1 MKIFK
6 FLFLV
11 PVITLIIIFQTTLQS
26 RYILASDV
34 RDGETVFKNVC
45 AGCHVRGGSVVLKG
59 SKSLK
64 LSDLEKR
71 GIADVNSIA
80 KIAND
85 GIGFMKGYKNKMKI
99 FKFLFVIPL
108 ITLIIIFQTSLQNR
122 YLLASDL
129 RDGETIFRN
138 VCAGCHVRGGS
149 VVLKGSKSLKLS
161 DLEKRGI
168 ADVNSIA
175 EIANEGIGY
184 MKGYKKKLKDGEDK
198 VLAQWII
205 QNAEK
210 GWE

>member
-26 RYILASDV
+26 RYILASDL
-34 RDGETVFKNVC
+34 RNGETVFKNVC

-71 GIADVNSIA
+71 GIADVNSIK

-85 GIGFMKGYKNKMKI
+85 GIGFMKGYKN
-99 FKFLFVIPL
+99 
-108 ITLIIIFQTSLQNR
+108 
-122 YLLASDL
+122 
-129 RDGETIFRN
+129 
-138 VCAGCHVRGGS
+138 
-149 VVLKGSKSLKLS
+149 
-161 DLEKRGI
+161 
-168 ADVNSIA
+168 
-175 EIANEGIGY
+175 
-184 MKGYKKKLKDGEDK
+184 KLKDGEDK

-205 QNAEK
+205 QNAQN

>member
-71 GIADVNSIA
+71 GIADVNSITI
-80 KIAND
+80 IANE
-85 GIGFMKGYKNKMKI
+85 GIGFMKGYKN
-99 FKFLFVIPL
+99 
-108 ITLIIIFQTSLQNR
+108 
-122 YLLASDL
+122 
-129 RDGETIFRN
+129 
-138 VCAGCHVRGGS
+138 
-149 VVLKGSKSLKLS
+149 
-161 DLEKRGI
+161 
-168 ADVNSIA
+168 
-175 EIANEGIGY
+175 
-184 MKGYKKKLKDGEDK
+184 KLKDGEDK

>member
-6 FLFLV
+6 FIFLV

-71 GIADVNSIA
+71 GIADVNSIS

-85 GIGFMKGYKNKMKI
+85 GIGFMKGYKN
-99 FKFLFVIPL
+99 
-108 ITLIIIFQTSLQNR
+108 
-122 YLLASDL
+122 
-129 RDGETIFRN
+129 
-138 VCAGCHVRGGS
+138 
-149 VVLKGSKSLKLS
+149 
-161 DLEKRGI
+161 
-168 ADVNSIA
+168 
-175 EIANEGIGY
+175 
-184 MKGYKKKLKDGEDK
+184 KLKDGEDK

>member
-6 FLFLV
+6 VLFV
-11 PVITLIIIFQTTLQS
+11 IPVITLIIIIQTTFQN
-26 RYILASDV
+26 RYLLASDI
-34 RDGETVFKNVC
+34 RDGETIFKNVC

-71 GIADVNSIA
+71 GIADIDSIA

-85 GIGFMKGYKNKMKI
+85 GIGFMKGYKNK
-99 FKFLFVIPL
+99 
-108 ITLIIIFQTSLQNR
+108 
-122 YLLASDL
+122 
-129 RDGETIFRN
+129 
-138 VCAGCHVRGGS
+138 
-149 VVLKGSKSLKLS
+149 LK
-161 DLEKRGI
+161 E
-168 ADVNSIA
+168 
-175 EIANEGIGY
+175 
-184 MKGYKKKLKDGEDK
+184 GEDK

>member
-11 PVITLIIIFQTTLQS
+11 PVMTLIIIFQTTLQS

-85 GIGFMKGYKNKMKI
+85 GIGFMKGYKNK
-99 FKFLFVIPL
+99 
-108 ITLIIIFQTSLQNR
+108 
-122 YLLASDL
+122 
-129 RDGETIFRN
+129 
-138 VCAGCHVRGGS
+138 
-149 VVLKGSKSLKLS
+149 
-161 DLEKRGI
+161 
-168 ADVNSIA
+168 
-175 EIANEGIGY
+175 
-184 MKGYKKKLKDGEDK
+184 LKDGEDK

>member
-26 RYILASDV
+26 RYMLASDV

-45 AGCHVRGGSVVLKG
+45 AGCHVRGGSGVLKG

-71 GIADVNSIA
+71 GIADVNSIK

-85 GIGFMKGYKNKMKI
+85 GIGFMKGYKN
-99 FKFLFVIPL
+99 
-108 ITLIIIFQTSLQNR
+108 
-122 YLLASDL
+122 
-129 RDGETIFRN
+129 
-138 VCAGCHVRGGS
+138 
-149 VVLKGSKSLKLS
+149 
-161 DLEKRGI
+161 
-168 ADVNSIA
+168 
-175 EIANEGIGY
+175 
-184 MKGYKKKLKDGEDK
+184 KLKDGEDK

>member
-26 RYILASDV
+26 RYLLASDL

-45 AGCHVRGGSVVLKG
+45 AGCHVRVGSVVLKG

-71 GIADVNSIA
+71 GIADEDSIA

-85 GIGFMKGYKNKMKI
+85 GIGFMKGYKN
-99 FKFLFVIPL
+99 
-108 ITLIIIFQTSLQNR
+108 
-122 YLLASDL
+122 
-129 RDGETIFRN
+129 
-138 VCAGCHVRGGS
+138 
-149 VVLKGSKSLKLS
+149 
-161 DLEKRGI
+161 
-168 ADVNSIA
+168 
-175 EIANEGIGY
+175 
-184 MKGYKKKLKDGEDK
+184 KLKDGEDK

>member
-11 PVITLIIIFQTTLQS
+11 PLITLIIIFQTTLQS

-34 RDGETVFKNVC
+34 RDGEKVFKNVC

-85 GIGFMKGYKNKMKI
+85 GIGFMKGYKNK
-99 FKFLFVIPL
+99 
-108 ITLIIIFQTSLQNR
+108 
-122 YLLASDL
+122 
-129 RDGETIFRN
+129 
-138 VCAGCHVRGGS
+138 
-149 VVLKGSKSLKLS
+149 
-161 DLEKRGI
+161 
-168 ADVNSIA
+168 
-175 EIANEGIGY
+175 
-184 MKGYKKKLKDGEDK
+184 LKDGEDK